1 MHEYDFDK
9 VVIFFFGLNSFN
21 EFKIYSMENNNEVWK
36 DIPKYEGVYQISILG
51 GIRRVLADNEHR
63 ILSRSLRGG
72 SMCVVLSKNGMIVN
86 HTIPVLIALTFLD
99 YENKRLEFK
108 INYKNSQKWDCRL
121 VNLELIPR

>member
-1 MHEYDFDK
+1 
-9 VVIFFFGLNSFN
+9 
-21 EFKIYSMENNNEVWK
+21 MENNNEVWR

-51 GIRRVLADNEHR
+51 SVRRVVGENEYKM
-63 ILSRSLRGG
+63 LSRSLRGE

-86 HTIPVLIALTFLD
+86 HTIPVLLALTFLD

-108 INYKNSQKWDCRL
+108 INYKNGQKWDCRL